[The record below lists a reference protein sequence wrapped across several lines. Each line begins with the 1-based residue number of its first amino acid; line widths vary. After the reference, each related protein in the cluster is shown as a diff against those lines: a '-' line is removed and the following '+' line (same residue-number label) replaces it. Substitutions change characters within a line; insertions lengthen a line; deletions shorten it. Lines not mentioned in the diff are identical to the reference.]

1 MRRTLVALAVVA
13 MPSVARASPDDIIT
27 RALVLDPADLVA
39 RVTTE
44 LNLQPTEFARPL
56 AIAPD
61 VWVGVL
67 PRLTL
72 GLIHSDASVD
82 QIDSRTSLCFRDDA
96 RSCDHVYRG
105 SGLDARWSW
114 REGPLAVAPRAR
126 FLLRDIDPWKPAVT
140 MGALVRWTHGRYEI
154 TSDPYLRLGLANRD
168 LGNRAALFVPV
179 WLGIQPTYR
188 WLIALHT
195 GWDSEL
201 ATWRDGWHIPVALE
215 VIARVT
221 GHLDLGVAAG
231 FPHPLGPQNDIQ
243 ERAMSVMLEVRP

>member
-1 MRRTLVALAVVA
+1 MRRTLVALAVLAVPA
-13 MPSVARASPDDIIT
+13 VSRASPDDIIT
-27 RALVLDPADLVA
+27 RALALDPSHVVA
-39 RVTTE
+39 RLTAE
-44 LNLQPTEFARPL
+44 LNLQTTRFARPL

-82 QIDSRTSLCFRDDA
+82 QIDSRTSLCFRSDA

-114 REGPLAVAPRAR
+114 REGSFAVAPRGR
-126 FLLRDIDPWKPAVT
+126 LLLRDIDPWKPAVT
-140 MGALVRWTHGRYEI
+140 LGALARWTHGRYAI
-154 TSDPYLRLGLANRD
+154 TSDPYLRLGLANRE
-168 LGNRAALFVPV
+168 LGNRAALVVPV
-179 WLGIQPTYR
+179 WLGIQPTWR

-201 ATWRDGWHIPVALE
+201 ATWRDGWHIPAALE
-215 VIARVT
+215 ILARVT
-221 GHLDLGVAAG
+221 GQLDLGVAAG
-231 FPHPLGPQNDIQ
+231 FAHPLGPQNDLQ
-243 ERAMSVMLEVRP
+243 ERAMSIMLEVRP

>member
-1 MRRTLVALAVVA
+1 VRRTLVSLAVIAVPA
-13 MPSVARASPDDIIT
+13 AVRASPDDIIT
-27 RALVLDPADLVA
+27 RALVLDPAAVIVRLTA
-39 RVTTE
+39 E
-44 LNLQPTEFARPL
+44 LNLQTAQFARPL

-61 VWVGVL
+61 VWLGVA

-82 QIDSRTSLCFRDDA
+82 QIDSRTSLCFRADA

-105 SGLDARWSW
+105 SGLDALWSW
-114 REGPLAVAPRAR
+114 REGPLAVSPRGR
-126 FLLRDIDPWKPAVT
+126 FLLRDVDPWKPAVT
-140 MGALVRWTHGRYEI
+140 MGALVRWTYDRYAI

-168 LGNRAALFVPV
+168 LGNRAALVVPV
-179 WLGIQPTYR
+179 WLALQPTYR

-201 ATWRDGWHIPVALE
+201 ATWRDGWHIPAALE

-221 GHLDLGVAAG
+221 HHLDLGVAAG
-231 FPHPLGPQNDIQ
+231 FPHPLGPQNDIA
-243 ERAMSVMLEVRP
+243 ERAMSVMLELRP